1 LKLGAHLSNLSENWG
16 APHSLDPDKQVYD
29 LVSEQAE
36 HCLTESYGVKLE
48 NKVVLAIATRLKA
61 ERFMSDRISDPQF
74 LESLQSNQTY
84 KLTDRFRKQFP
95 DEDEAL
101 GILDR
106 VVLMTPENIHL
117 NSFMYEPLIDMS
129 DDYLRKLY
137 KDVCSLISTYRVEG

>member
-1 LKLGAHLSNLSENWG
+1 M
-16 APHSLDPDKQVYD
+16 DPDKQVYD